1 MVPRLTGRGG
11 AGSTIA
17 ANTGTSGWGAN
28 SYFGIGGQ
36 AIAINDLST
45 FGAGAVGTRGAGG
58 SGAISTNNANSA
70 NGGNGGGGYVRIIE
84 YF

>member
-1 MVPRLTGRGG
+1 MEPILILVLVDRL
-11 AGSTIA
+11 
-17 ANTGTSGWGAN
+17 
-28 SYFGIGGQ
+28 
-36 AIAINDLST
+36 AINDSST
-45 FGAGAVGTRGAGG
+45 IGAGAAGTRGAGG